1 MQSAYRL
8 VTRVVLGRALLAIG
22 RTLLI
27 HLLPK
32 VGSDR

>member
-1 MQSAYRL
+1 MQSTYRS
-8 VTRVVLGRALLAIG
+8 VTGVILGRALLAIG
-22 RTLLI
+22 RILLI